1 MTEKKWKNK
10 YLVFEK
16 YKTLAEKIE
25 ITNNLIDE
33 GFSYVEDTEE
43 YVVGLRVP
51 INRRKKWD

>member
-16 YKTLAEKIE
+16 YKTLTEKIE

-33 GFSYVEDTEE
+33 GFSYVDDTEE
-43 YVVGLRVP
+43 YVVGIRVP
-51 INRRKKWD
+51 VNRRKK